1 MRFLSV
7 SWQVSANGEYSSDI
21 SVGKSELRILEKF
34 RVNSWLN
41 FLAEVYFICWREYAE
56 DCLLMQTPYS
66 VCIELTQNQLR
77 PAAVMKK
84 KMIEFYRNSATNFQR
99 DSFFHSARNC
109 SRSI

>member
-56 DCLLMQTPYS
+56 DCLSTTNANPLFG
-66 VCIELTQNQLR
+66 L
-77 PAAVMKK
+77 
-84 KMIEFYRNSATNFQR
+84 YRVGSESTAP
-99 DSFFHSARNC
+99 C
-109 SRSI
+109 SCHEEEND